1 VNSRALPSRR
11 WADVPAEYERAP
23 PGAAHW
29 LRRLRA
35 LVRKEL
41 RQILRDR
48 SNLGVAVVLPL
59 LLIIIIGCALSQEVT
74 RVRVVLVMDDSSPA
88 AYEAVAGLQLS
99 RYFSVVPR
107 ESLHAAEQLMLTH
120 GADAIVHVQE
130 DFSRRLAAGRAPLQV
145 LVQSADANRARIIQ
159 GYLQGALSQRSG
171 VDASGVGS
179 VVVQRRQWF
188 NESNDST
195 QSLAAGLL
203 MLVVTLIGTLL
214 TALVM
219 AREWERGTLEPLL
232 VTPVRVPELL
242 LAKLL
247 PYFAIGLL
255 GLALCLGSVRFIFG
269 VPLRGSLG
277 VLLLA
282 SALYLLTALG
292 LGLSISSG
300 VRNQFIASQL
310 ALLTSFMPSLML
322 SGFLFDLRS
331 VPAVV
336 RFISHLL
343 PATYYVDVLRTL
355 FLAGNVWP
363 VIWEDCA
370 ALTVTA
376 GLLLT
381 LAAKITR
388 KRLE

>member
-1 VNSRALPSRR
+1 MSSRALPSGR
-11 WADVPAEYERAP
+11 WADAPADCERAP
-23 PGAAHW
+23 PGTAHG

-35 LVRKEL
+35 LVRKEFL
-41 RQILRDR
+41 QILRDR
-48 SNLGVAVVLPL
+48 SNFGVAVVLPL
-59 LLIIIIGCALSQEVT
+59 LLIIIIGYALSQEVSK
-74 RVRVVLVMDDSSPA
+74 VRVVLVMDDSSPA
-88 AYEAVAGLQLS
+88 AHEAVARLHLS
-99 RYFSVVPR
+99 GYFSIVPS
-107 ESLHAAEQLMLTH
+107 ESMLAAERLMFTHAA
-120 GADAIVHVQE
+120 DAVVRVQE
-130 DFSRRLAAGRAPLQV
+130 NFSRRLAAGHAPLQV

-159 GYLQGALSQRSG
+159 SYIQGALTQHSG
-171 VDASGVGS
+171 REVSTVGS

-188 NESNDST
+188 NESSDST

-331 VPAVV
+331 VPMAV
-336 RFISHLL
+336 RIISHLL
-343 PATYYVDVLRTL
+343 PATYYVDVLRTV
-355 FLAGNVWP
+355 FLAGNVWS
-363 VIWEDCA
+363 VILADCA

-381 LAAKITR
+381 VAVKITR

>member
-1 VNSRALPSRR
+1 
-11 WADVPAEYERAP
+11 
-23 PGAAHW
+23 
-29 LRRLRA
+29 
-35 LVRKEL
+35 
-41 RQILRDR
+41 
-48 SNLGVAVVLPL
+48 
-59 LLIIIIGCALSQEVT
+59 
-74 RVRVVLVMDDSSPA
+74 VMDDSSPA
-88 AYEAVAGLQLS
+88 AREAVAGLQLS
-99 RYFSVVPR
+99 PYFSILPR
-107 ESLHAAEQLMLTH
+107 ESMRAAEQLMLTH
-120 GADAIVHVQE
+120 GADAVVRVQE
-130 DFSRRLAAGRAPLQV
+130 SFSRQLAAGKAPLQV

-159 GYLQGALSQRSG
+159 RYLQGALTQR
-171 VDASGVGS
+171 ASTAGS

-188 NESNDST
+188 TESNDST

-203 MLVVTLIGTLL
+203 MLVMTLIGTLL

-292 LGLSISSG
+292 LGLSISTG

-331 VPAVV
+331 VPVVV
-336 RFISHLL
+336 RVISHLL
-343 PATYYVDVLRTL
+343 PATYYVEVLRTL

-363 VIWEDCA
+363 IILENCA

>member
-1 VNSRALPSRR
+1 
-11 WADVPAEYERAP
+11 
-23 PGAAHW
+23 
-29 LRRLRA
+29 
-35 LVRKEL
+35 LVRKEFL
-41 RQILRDR
+41 QILRDR

-59 LLIIIIGCALSQEVT
+59 LLIVIIGCALSHEVT

-88 AYEAVAGLQLS
+88 AREVVAGLQLS
-99 RYFSVVPR
+99 RYFSILPR
-107 ESLHAAEQLMLTH
+107 ESMRAAEQVMATH
-120 GADAIVHVQE
+120 GADAVVRIQE
-130 DFSRRLAAGRAPLQV
+130 DFSRQLAAGKAALQV

-159 GYLQGALSQRSG
+159 TYLQSTLTQRIGQSTQP
-171 VDASGVGS
+171 VGT
-179 VVVQRRQWF
+179 VVVERRQWF
-188 NESNDST
+188 NESSDST

-203 MLVVTLIGTLL
+203 MLVATLIGTLL

-255 GLALCLGSVRFIFG
+255 GLALCLGSVCFAFG
-269 VPLRGSLG
+269 VPLRGSLA

-331 VPAVV
+331 VPMVV
-336 RFISHLL
+336 RIISHLL

-363 VIWEDCA
+363 VILQNCA
-370 ALTVTA
+370 ALLVTA

>member
-1 VNSRALPSRR
+1 
-11 WADVPAEYERAP
+11 
-23 PGAAHW
+23 

>member
-1 VNSRALPSRR
+1 MNSRALPSSR
-11 WADVPAEYERAP
+11 WTDVPAEYERAP

-35 LVRKEL
+35 LVRKEFL
-41 RQILRDR
+41 QILRDR
-48 SNLGVAVVLPL
+48 SNIGVAVVLPL
-59 LLIIIIGCALSQEVT
+59 LLIIIIGGALSLEVT
-74 RVRVVLVMDDSSPA
+74 KVRVVLVMDDSSPA
-88 AYEAVAGLQLS
+88 AHEAVAGLQLS
-99 RYFSVVPR
+99 RYFSVVPQ
-107 ESLHAAEQLMLTH
+107 ESMRAAEQLMLTH
-120 GADAIVHVQE
+120 GADAVVRVQE
-130 DFSRRLAAGRAPLQV
+130 DFSRRLAAGSAPLQV

-159 GYLQGALSQRSG
+159 SYLQAALTQR
-171 VDASGVGS
+171 APGVGS

-255 GLALCLGSVRFIFG
+255 GLVLCLGSVRFVFG

-331 VPAVV
+331 VPMVV
-336 RFISHLL
+336 RIISHLL

-363 VIWEDCA
+363 VILENCA
-370 ALTVTA
+370 ALSITA

>member
-1 VNSRALPSRR
+1 MSSRALPSSR
-11 WADVPAEYERAP
+11 WADLPADCERAP
-23 PGAAHW
+23 PGTAHAP
-29 LRRLRA
+29 RRLRA
-35 LVRKEL
+35 LVRKEFL
-41 RQILRDR
+41 QILRDR

-59 LLIIIIGCALSQEVT
+59 LLIIIIGYALSQEVSK
-74 RVRVVLVMDDSSPA
+74 VRVVLVMDDSSPA
-88 AYEAVAGLQLS
+88 AHEAVARLHLS
-99 RYFSVVPR
+99 RYFSIVPR
-107 ESLHAAEQLMLTH
+107 ESMRAAEQLMLTH
-120 GADAIVHVQE
+120 AADAIVRVQE
-130 DFSRRLAAGRAPLQV
+130 NFSRQLAAGQAPLQV

-159 GYLQGALSQRSG
+159 NHIQGALTQRSG
-171 VDASGVGS
+171 QEASAVGS

-232 VTPVRVPELL
+232 VTPVRVRELL

-255 GLALCLGSVRFIFG
+255 GLAVCLGSVRFIFG

-277 VLLLA
+277 VLLLG

-331 VPAVV
+331 VPLAV

-343 PATYYVDVLRTL
+343 PATYYVDVLRTV

-363 VIWEDCA
+363 VILEDCA

-381 LAAKITR
+381 VAAKITR